1 MSNKFSKE
9 IALRKQETASN
20 YMEAKRFMEETCS
33 LCNKAGYCDE
43 SRCPIMR
50 QHNLTLILL
59 EAKAIAEKKEA
70 LGDFEVHTRHHS
82 PESLKRMR
90 CLRLA
95 TRVYDEAV
103 CREASVD
110 TLLLLDDISVQLE
123 LEEYELVIMLLEQHK
138 AFKLA
143 NEFRKIISGGND

>member
-1 MSNKFSKE
+1 
-9 IALRKQETASN
+9 
-20 YMEAKRFMEETCS
+20 
-33 LCNKAGYCDE
+33 
-43 SRCPIMR
+43 
-50 QHNLTLILL
+50 
-59 EAKAIAEKKEA
+59 
-70 LGDFEVHTRHHS
+70 
-82 PESLKRMR
+82 MR

-103 CREASVD
+103 RREASVD

-143 NEFRKIISGGND
+143 NEFRKIISGGNE